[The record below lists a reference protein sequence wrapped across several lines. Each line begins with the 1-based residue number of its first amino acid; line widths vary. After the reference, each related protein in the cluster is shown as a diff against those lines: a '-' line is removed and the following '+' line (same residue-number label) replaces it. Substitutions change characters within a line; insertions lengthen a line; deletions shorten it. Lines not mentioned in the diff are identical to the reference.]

1 MPRKRARRQQTANGP
16 DGSGAMAARRRLG
29 RLMTE
34 LREAADVTVEEAA
47 EFIERAPSTMWR
59 LEAGQSGVRIRPQG
73 DVGRLC
79 DLYKVDGET
88 REGLLALV
96 EATKVKGWFQ
106 PYSDVL
112 PPKFDMYLGLEGTCD
127 TLCTYESERVPGL
140 LQTEGYAR
148 AIMSMPRPGRVP
160 DQATIE
166 RRVQVRLRRQEVL
179 TRKDPRPP
187 QVDVVLNEAVLR
199 RPIGGAEV
207 MAEQLRHINRLAE
220 LRNLSLRVLP
230 FAAGLQHGLITGQ
243 FVILRFSNAEEEPPR
258 VFVDGFMGDL
268 WFDEPDEIAQYDAA
282 FSGIRESSLDD
293 QASRDVIEQLAKEL
307 AQPHG

>member
-1 MPRKRARRQQTANGP
+1 MPRTRARRQQTANGP

-79 DLYKVDGET
+79 DLYEVDGET

-112 PPKFDMYLGLEGTCD
+112 RPKFDMYLGLEDVCD
-127 TLCTYESERVPGL
+127 TLCTYEPERIPGL

-148 AIMSMPRPGRVP
+148 AIMSLPGP
-160 DQATIE
+160 KKTADQETVE
-166 RRVQVRLRRQEVL
+166 RRVKVRTRRQEVL
-179 TRKDPRPP
+179 TRKDPRAP
-187 QVDVVLNEAVLR
+187 QIDVVLSETVLR
-199 RPIGGAEV
+199 RPIGGPEV
-207 MAEQLRHINRLAE
+207 MAEQLRHLNRLAE

-230 FAAGLQHGLITGQ
+230 FSAGLQHGLITGQ

-258 VFVDGFMGDL
+258 VFVDGVFGDL
-268 WFDEPDEIAQYDAA
+268 WFDEPEQIDWYEAA
-282 FSGIRESSLDD
+282 FADIRKASLG
-293 QASRDVIEQLAKEL
+293 QAASRDTIERAAKEL
-307 AQPHG
+307 ADSA